1 MNYLFTVFTPVY
13 NGAETFHR
21 VFESLQNQT
30 YKNFEW
36 IIVNDGSTDNS
47 DELINQCTSSVNWDI
62 KYLKQE
68 NMGKHIAWNK
78 ALEYAKGDLFV
89 PADCDDSFSPSA
101 LSFFNEKWSQIS
113 DYEKSKFSGINVLC
127 IDPVSTKIIG
137 DKFPFDNL
145 KTNNLE
151 LDYKYKLQG
160 EKWGCI
166 RVDLLKQLPF
176 PIYKNNFYPESYLWF
191 SLSKKYSVLCFNMPL
206 RHYYINIRGI
216 SQSRIWNKPTKEYL
230 LVSLHYQYWFLK
242 NFTIYVMR
250 YSPKAILRT
259 IASICK
265 SCIQLVLVKC
275 Y

>member
-21 VFESLQNQT
+21 VFESLRNQT

-47 DELINQCTSSVNWDI
+47 DDVINKCISSVNWDI
-62 KYLKQE
+62 TYLKQE
-68 NMGKHIAWNK
+68 NFGKHMAWNK

-89 PADCDDSFSPSA
+89 PADCDDSFIPLA
-101 LSFFNEKWSQIS
+101 LSFFNETWGQIS
-113 DYEKSKFSGINVLC
+113 DSERSKFSGINVLC
-127 IDPVSTKIIG
+127 IDPVSGKIIG
-137 DKFPFDNL
+137 DMFPFENF

-151 LDYKYKLQG
+151 LVYKYKLKG

-166 RVDLLKQLPF
+166 RLDLLKQIQF
-176 PIYKNNFYPESYLWF
+176 PNLKNNFYPESYLWF
-191 SLSKKYSVLCFNMPL
+191 SLAKKYSVLCL
-206 RHYYINIRGI
+206 RYYYINIRGI
-216 SQSRIWNKPTKEYL
+216 SQSNMQNKPSQEVL
-230 LVSLHYQYWFLK
+230 LVSLHYKWWFLK
-242 NFTIYVMR
+242 NFTMYVIK

-265 SCIQLVLVKC
+265 SYIQLIFI
-275 Y
+275 YR